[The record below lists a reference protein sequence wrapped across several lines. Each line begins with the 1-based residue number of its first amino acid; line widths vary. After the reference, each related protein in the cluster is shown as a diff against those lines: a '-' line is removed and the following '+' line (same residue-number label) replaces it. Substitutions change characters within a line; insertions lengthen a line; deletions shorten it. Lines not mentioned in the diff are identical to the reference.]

1 MDGQNSPAQRC
12 KTCCGVKGQK
22 IRSDQNMTQADEA
35 EHKLKTASSSIW
47 QHMRNILETRLGRS
61 LLLQF
66 VTHSIIHVG
75 CRYHRLCCKSYFRN
89 FMSCSQSFLSCVVLM
104 CVFADWWRSSLVLS
118 LSCTGCPR
126 LSTTENAFSCDSDQ
140 QHMLSFNL
148 GSWWFQTSC

>member
-12 KTCCGVKGQK
+12 TTCRGVKGQK

-75 CRYHRLCCKSYFRN
+75 CRYHRLCCKSYFSN
-89 FMSCSQSFLSCVVLM
+89 FLSCSVFSVMCCVDVCVCRLMTTFARVV
-104 CVFADWWRSSLVLS
+104 